1 MLWERSLHRSHRRRD
16 RKAAARRNAP
26 RQKGA
31 TLAAGAAI
39 LATPVLSPLVASA
52 NSARPGVTKTEV
64 AQRAAVSGEKTWLLS
79 YGDTGE
85 AVAAVQ
91 RQLQVVDDGIFGPI
105 TEGAVK
111 QFQSGKGLAATG
123 VIDAKTWAELFASKV
138 VFYDDD
144 AHAVSSGTSVRT
156 SAETTAPDVD
166 AAPAPT
172 ADTPGVTID
181 PARGRAAPDSAPAP
195 VPEPAAPVSTGGGGC
210 TTDGRIVTPVS
221 GGTVTGQ
228 YGESR
233 GDHAHS
239 GMDIAVPTGTTV
251 RAANCGTVSV
261 SGTESGYGMMV
272 CIRHAGETT
281 TCYAHLSERDVAVNE
296 QVQAGQKIG
305 EVGCTG
311 SCTGPHVH
319 FEVRQNGTAT
329 NPAPYL
335 SGSKTVS
342 GQSTTANQAP
352 LPEGQGGTGDA
363 TPAEQ
368 AAVFG
373 VTGGAEAPPAQATM
387 GTEAAAQPAS
397 ATAPAAAQPAPAGRA
412 PRPHRRRARTGPGA
426 RCGGTGSGRRGAGAR
441 RRGTGARRRG
451 TGPVAEAPAP
461 VAEAPAPVAEA
472 PAPVAEA
479 PAPVAEAPAPV
490 AEAPAPVAE
499 APAPAAE
506 APAPVAEA
514 PAPVAEH
521 PAPAPVAEAPAPV
534 AEAPAPAADAS
545 ASAEVP
551 AAATAT
557 GGAVAP

>member
-1 MLWERSLHRSHRRRD
+1 LDPYPRTERDLSSAVLWERSLHRSHRRRELK
-16 RKAAARRNAP
+16 RAARRNAP

-39 LATPVLSPLVASA
+39 LATPVLAPLTASA
-52 NSARPGVTKTEV
+52 NSARAGVTKAEI
-64 AQRAAVSGEKTWLLS
+64 AQRAVVSGEKTWLLS

-85 AVAAVQ
+85 AVAAIQ
-91 RQLQVVDDGIFGPI
+91 RQLRVVDDGIFGPI

-111 QFQSGKGLAATG
+111 EFQRGQGLAATG

-138 VFYDDD
+138 VFYDDN
-144 AHAVSSGTSVRT
+144 AHAVSSGESVRT
-156 SAETTAPDVD
+156 SFGGETPAAEP
-166 AAPAPT
+166 APAP
-172 ADTPGVTID
+172 
-181 PARGRAAPDSAPAP
+181 APAP
-195 VPEPAAPVSTGGGGC
+195 DATGITIEPAPGAAEPAPAPAPEPATPVSTGGDGC
-210 TTDGRIVTPVS
+210 TADGRIVTPVS

-228 YGESR
+228 FGEDR
-233 GDHAHS
+233 GDHTHS
-239 GMDIAVPTGTTV
+239 GIDIAVPTGTTV

-281 TCYAHLSERDVAVNE
+281 TCYAHLSERDVALNE
-296 QVQAGQKIG
+296 HVQAGQKIG

-311 SCTGPHVH
+311 TCTGPHVH

-335 SGSKTVS
+335 TGSQTVS
-342 GQSTTANQAP
+342 GQSTTANRAA
-352 LPEGQGGTGDA
+352 LPAGTGGTGDA

-368 AAVFG
+368 AQVFG
-373 VTGGAEAPPAQATM
+373 VTGGAEAPAAQP
-387 GTEAAAQPAS
+387 AAAQPAPAAAPAP
-397 ATAPAAAQPAPAGRA
+397 ATAQPAPAAAQPAPAA
-412 PRPHRRRARTGPGA
+412 EPA
-426 RCGGTGSGRRGAGAR
+426 
-441 RRGTGARRRG
+441 
-451 TGPVAEAPAP
+451 PVAEPTAAPAPAAAAPAPEAPAPAAEAPAPVAQAPAP

-490 AEAPAPVAE
+490 AQAPAPAAEAPAPVAQ

-514 PAPVAEH
+514 PAPVAE
-521 PAPAPVAEAPAPV
+521 APAPVA
-534 AEAPAPAADAS
+534 D
-545 ASAEVP
+545 P
-551 AAATAT
+551 AAAT
-557 GGAVAP
+557 GGAAAPIAGD

>member
-1 MLWERSLHRSHRRRD
+1 M
-16 RKAAARRNAP
+16 
-26 RQKGA
+26 
-31 TLAAGAAI
+31 
-39 LATPVLSPLVASA
+39 ASA

-181 PARGRAAPDSAPAP
+181 PAPTAPESAPDSAPAP

-329 NPAPYL
+329 EPGAVPERQQDGQRAVHDGQPGPAPGG
-335 SGSKTVS
+335 SGR
-342 GQSTTANQAP
+342 
-352 LPEGQGGTGDA
+352 DRRRD
-363 TPAEQ
+363 PAEQ

-397 ATAPAAAQPAPAGRA
+397 APLR
-412 PRPHRRRARTGPGA
+412 
-426 RCGGTGSGRRGAGAR
+426 
-441 RRGTGARRRG
+441 
-451 TGPVAEAPAP
+451 
-461 VAEAPAPVAEA
+461 
-472 PAPVAEA
+472 
-479 PAPVAEAPAPV
+479 
-490 AEAPAPVAE
+490 
-499 APAPAAE
+499 
-506 APAPVAEA
+506 
-514 PAPVAEH
+514 
-521 PAPAPVAEAPAPV
+521 
-534 AEAPAPAADAS
+534 
-545 ASAEVP
+545 
-551 AAATAT
+551 
-557 GGAVAP
+557 